1 MNKVQKT
8 FFCPCVIYL
17 DLSYLFR
24 ERKVFFY
31 QFYSCELLLENNPF
45 LTFAEF
51 CWKCVAKVTESSMR
65 KPNCT
70 LAMFLHNDLSKV
82 RIA

>member
-1 MNKVQKT
+1 MNKVWKT
-8 FFCPCVIYL
+8 FFLSLLY
-17 DLSYLFR
+17 LSYLFR
-24 ERKVFFY
+24 ERKVFF
-31 QFYSCELLLENNPF
+31 QFCSCELLLKKNPF

-82 RIA
+82 RTA